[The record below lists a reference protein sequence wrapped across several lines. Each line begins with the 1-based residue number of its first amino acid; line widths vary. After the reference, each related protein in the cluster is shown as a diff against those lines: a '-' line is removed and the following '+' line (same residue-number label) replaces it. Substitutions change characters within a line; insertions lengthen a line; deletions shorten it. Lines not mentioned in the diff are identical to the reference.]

1 MAVVRRLSEARGS
14 GDGEP
19 RLTIGDL
26 ARSVGVSTRT
36 VRYYEEIGILPP
48 PDRTNGGTRTYRPI
62 WRFYLEGAL
71 ILKDLGFSLDE
82 IRILGRLAFGEKVS
96 KRDQSSAVKL
106 LDRKLHDLQR
116 RTHIIEVIRNRID
129 EVAQP
134 ADTHAAVVAFVRN
147 ARSLEASG

>member
-1 MAVVRRLSEARGS
+1 MTAARRLEMTRETPDS
-14 GDGEP
+14 EP

-106 LDRKLHDLQR
+106 LNRKLQDLQR
-116 RTHIIEVIRNRID
+116 RTHIIEVIRDRID
-129 EVAQP
+129 EMAQP
-134 ADTHAAVVAFVRN
+134 ADTDAAVVAFVRN
-147 ARSLEASG
+147 ARSWEAAS